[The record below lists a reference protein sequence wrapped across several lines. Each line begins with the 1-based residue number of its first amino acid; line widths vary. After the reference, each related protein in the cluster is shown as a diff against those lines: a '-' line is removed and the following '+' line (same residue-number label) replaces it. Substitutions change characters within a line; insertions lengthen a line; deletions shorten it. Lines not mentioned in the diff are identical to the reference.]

1 MIDTKKL
8 VSKKWKKLQKN
19 FRGEKEG
26 NNMKIKVTG
35 GDSKAVAI
43 SVTNKYQRAFNEGL
57 EMGRAIALQMGV
69 K

>member
-1 MIDTKKL
+1 
-8 VSKKWKKLQKN
+8 
-19 FRGEKEG
+19 
-26 NNMKIKVTG
+26 MKIKVTG
-35 GDSKAVAI
+35 GDSNAVAI